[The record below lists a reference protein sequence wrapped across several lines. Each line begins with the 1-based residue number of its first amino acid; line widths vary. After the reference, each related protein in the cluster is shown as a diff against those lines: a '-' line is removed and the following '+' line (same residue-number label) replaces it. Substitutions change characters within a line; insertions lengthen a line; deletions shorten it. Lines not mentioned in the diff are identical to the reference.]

1 MTLVEQVYAQAV
13 LLSGV
18 EDSIQGQLLQLFCS
32 SAVSSLNARL
42 RPGLTAEDLRADFV
56 AAAALYALAAFS
68 ESDEMGSLS
77 HMQLGDLTLKRSG
90 NAAAKCLRSQAGL
103 IMAPYVMDR
112 FCFRGV

>member
-1 MTLVEQVYAQAV
+1 MTLVQQVYTQAV

-18 EDSIQGQLLQLFCS
+18 EDPAQGQLLQVFCR
-32 SAVSSLNARL
+32 SAVNNLSARL
-42 RPGLTAEDLRADFV
+42 RPGLTVEDLRADFI

-90 NAAAKCLRSQAGL
+90 NAAAKCLRNQAAL
-103 IMAPYVMDR
+103 IIAPYVVDR
-112 FCFRGV
+112 FSFRGV